1 MNNRIL
7 NTGFAVLVN
16 EDSSYVTEFFN
27 APLDSLF
34 RSAREILSC
43 EYVSVVF
50 PDVLPKGYCLLVDD
64 DAAVKERKVSAI
76 GTFLF
81 GHYLEDIP
89 LCGPFLIVK
98 YFENENRQKVFF
110 LLSKREADEVCA
122 CLEEQVV
129 PRIKKALEAMIH
141 KKKKEKFT
149 VI

>member
-1 MNNRIL
+1 MNNEIL
-7 NTGFAVLVN
+7 NTGFAVHVN
-16 EDSSYVTEFFN
+16 EDSSYKTEFFN

-34 RSAREILSC
+34 RSAREVLSC

-50 PDVLPKGYCLLVDD
+50 PNTLPAGYCLLVDD
-64 DAAVKERKVSAI
+64 DASALGRKVSAI

-98 YFENENRQKVFF
+98 YFENENRQKVFSF
-110 LLSKREADEVCA
+110 LSEREANEVTD
-122 CLEEQVV
+122 CLEKQVV
-129 PRIKKALEAMIH
+129 PRIKKALEAMIR